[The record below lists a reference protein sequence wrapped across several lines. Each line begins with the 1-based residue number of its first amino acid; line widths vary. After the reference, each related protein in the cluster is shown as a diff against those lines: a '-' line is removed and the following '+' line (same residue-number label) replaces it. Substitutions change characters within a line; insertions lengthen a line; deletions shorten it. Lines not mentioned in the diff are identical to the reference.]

1 MKIFRTARTANT
13 NPLLPQAGWR
23 STTGKVISPV
33 LSGLMQIALVSVFL
47 LWLLEQGAEAM
58 NYRWQ
63 WYRIPQ
69 YVWFTEDGEWYA
81 AELLQGLK
89 VTLEI
94 SAVSLLCTLVIGL
107 VTALLRRSDSVVGRG
122 IARAYI
128 ELIRNTPLL
137 VQIYLLY
144 FVFGPVLGLERFTT
158 AVLALSLFQG
168 AYTAEIFRA
177 GLLSIDKGQF
187 EAADSL
193 GLSQTDSYRFII
205 LPQVIRR
212 ILPPLTNEAVSLVKN
227 SSIVSVMAIF
237 DLTTEGRNIVADTA
251 MPFEIWF
258 TVAAIYLCVT
268 LLLSTLA
275 AWLEHRLKAG
285 QNGSSH

>member
-1 MKIFRTARTANT
+1 MKTMGR
-13 NPLLPQAGWR
+13 
-23 STTGKVISPV
+23 ISKPFF
-33 LSGLMQIALVSVFL
+33 SGLLQVGLVAMFL
-47 LWLLEQGAEAM
+47 LWLLETGADAM

-69 YVWFTEDGEWYA
+69 YLWFVEDGQWFP
-81 AELLQGLK
+81 AELLEGLR

-94 SAVSLLCTLVIGL
+94 SAVSLFFTLAIGL
-107 VTALLRRSDSVVGRG
+107 TTALLRLSDSVVGRTV
-122 IARAYI
+122 ARGYI

-137 VQIYLLY
+137 VQVYLLY

-177 GLLSIDKGQF
+177 GLTSIDRGQF
-187 EAADSL
+187 EASDSL
-193 GLSQTDSYRFII
+193 GLSVFDSYRFVI
-205 LPQVIRR
+205 LPQVIKRV
-212 ILPPLTNEAVSLVKN
+212 LPPLTNEGVSLVKN

-251 MPFEIWF
+251 MPFEVWF
-258 TVAAIYLCVT
+258 TVAGIYLVVT
-268 LLLSTLA
+268 LTLSGFA
-275 AWLEHRLKAG
+275 AWLAHRLDTP
-285 QNGSSH
+285 SH

>member
-1 MKIFRTARTANT
+1 
-13 NPLLPQAGWR
+13 
-23 STTGKVISPV
+23 
-33 LSGLMQIALVSVFL
+33 MQIALVSVFL

-69 YVWFTEDGEWYA
+69 YLWFTEDGEWYA